1 MRGKSGLIAVA
12 LSALVMG
19 GCATR
24 PAASHDGKDNRYENT
39 DRPIVPYENDNRPI
53 MALDFGTDD
62 YAVVRIFYRQERNME
77 IDTAAKVTKVPAAF

>member
-1 MRGKSGLIAVA
+1 MRGMSGLIALA
-12 LSALVMG
+12 LSALVIG

-39 DRPIVPYENDNRPI
+39 DRPIVPYGNDNRPI

-62 YAVVRIFYRQERNME
+62 YAVVRILYRQQWNME
-77 IDTAAKVTKVPAAF
+77 IHGPAKVTETLADF